1 LLLIACT
8 GSVFA
13 QNDMDPSF
21 PGSSL
26 EISGQVRSPDGR
38 KSIEF
43 VQVRLEKTG
52 GGLIDQRTTDSLGRF
67 RFSRLSPG
75 QYVVSAKSPGFTVAP
90 QTVDINR
97 SVPRA
102 FLLLQLV
109 PESSPFANPK
119 TPGPGIVDV
128 NVPPEAR
135 KEMGKAQEALAN
147 KKTAEGIVHL
157 QKALA
162 IFPEFFDAQ
171 MLLGSTYMDDGR
183 LGESHDV
190 LSRAV
195 KINPKSVV
203 AFVSLG
209 ELHRRQRKYD
219 DAEKV
224 LLEALGIEDESWVG
238 HYTLGR
244 VYWETNQ
251 IVKAGRQ
258 IGRTIQLQ
266 PDFAEAHL
274 LGGNIFVRLGMAE
287 NAIVE
292 YEEYLRLAPG
302 GQQASPTRELVQKL
316 RKSLP
321 ERKLSPSKP

>member
-1 LLLIACT
+1 
-8 GSVFA
+8 
-13 QNDMDPSF
+13 M
-21 PGSSL
+21 
-26 EISGQVRSPDGR
+26 
-38 KSIEF
+38 
-43 VQVRLEKTG
+43 
-52 GGLIDQRTTDSLGRF
+52 
-67 RFSRLSPG
+67 
-75 QYVVSAKSPGFTVAP
+75 
-90 QTVDINR
+90 
-97 SVPRA
+97 PRA

-109 PESSPFANPK
+109 PESSPFANSK
-119 TPGPGIVDV
+119 TPATGIVDV
-128 NVPPEAR
+128 RVPPEAQ
-135 KEMGKAQEALAN
+135 KEMEKAQEALAN
-147 KKTAEGIVHL
+147 KKTADGIVHL

-171 MLLGSTYMDDGR
+171 LLLGSTYMNEGR
-183 LGESHDV
+183 LGESDDV

-195 KINPKSVV
+195 KSNPKSVV

-209 ELHRRQRKYD
+209 ELHRRRRKYD

-224 LLEALGIEDESWVG
+224 LLEALRLEDESWVG

-258 IGRTIQLQ
+258 IGRAIQLE

-274 LGGNIFVRLGMAE
+274 LGGNIFVRVGMAE

-302 GQQASPTRELVQKL
+302 GQQASQTRELVQKL
-316 RKSLP
+316 RKSLS
-321 ERKLSPSKP
+321 EKRLSPSKP